1 MEEMVRLVL
10 QDLPAWME
18 LLDRRVQWVH
28 LVSRVSKGR
37 QEQQDL
43 GV

>member
-18 LLDRRVQWVH
+18 LLDLRVQWVR
-28 LVSRVSKGR
+28 LVNREYKGK
-37 QEQQDL
+37 QEQRDH
-43 GV
+43 GD